1 MFQVREQ
8 HHHTTE
14 VLTLTGPFDRRSTA
28 GIQILILAAQNTGCH
43 HIVLDFSRVTEI
55 DSTSLSKL
63 FLWCHN
69 MKPHQGEVCVV
80 KPPPYIRYHEDW
92 AHLSEIVPIYGSL
105 DEAMDQEDPY

>member
-1 MFQVREQ
+1 MLQIREQ
-8 HHHTTE
+8 QQRQTK
-14 VLTLTGPFDRRSTA
+14 VFAITGQFERKTTA
-28 GIQILILAAQNTGCH
+28 GIQVLILAAQNTGCH
-43 HIVLDFSRVTEI
+43 HIVLDFSLVTEI

-69 MKPHQGEVCVV
+69 MKPHHGQVCVV

-105 DEAMDQEDPY
+105 DEAMDQEGPY